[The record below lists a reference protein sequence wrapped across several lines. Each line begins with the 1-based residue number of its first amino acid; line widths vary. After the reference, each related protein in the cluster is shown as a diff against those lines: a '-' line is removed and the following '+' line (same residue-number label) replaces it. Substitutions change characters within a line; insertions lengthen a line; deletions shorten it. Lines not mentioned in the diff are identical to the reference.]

1 MQIKSKKPR
10 ISVVIPHLNQPD
22 GLEACLGSLETQTLE
37 RSAFEVIVVDNG
49 SAQLP
54 EAVIARYPATRLLQ
68 QSAPGPGLARNRGI
82 EQASG
87 DILAFIDADCRADPD
102 WLCSALRAFQSAP
115 ERSVLGGD
123 VRIWRDRTMAITAIE
138 AYESVFA
145 YRFKLYIE
153 QHGFSGTGN
162 LVVRRSDFERV
173 GPFHG
178 IEVAEDI
185 DWGRRA
191 RAAGLTFLYV
201 PEMIVFHPARQSLRE
216 LFIKWDRHIQ
226 HAVNTGGRNGI
237 WRARWV
243 LRAFAILISPVVD
256 WTKVI
261 VSDRI
266 DGALARM
273 KAIFVLA
280 AVRAYRAYKMVSLLL
295 ASKEVVWNRDSAIG
309 KTDIHDDAA

>member
-1 MQIKSKKPR
+1 M
-10 ISVVIPHLNQPD
+10 
-22 GLEACLGSLETQTLE
+22 
-37 RSAFEVIVVDNG
+37 
-49 SAQLP
+49 
-54 EAVIARYPATRLLQ
+54 
-68 QSAPGPGLARNRGI
+68 ARNRGI

-87 DILAFIDADCRADPD
+87 DILAFMMLTAVRIRIG
-102 WLCSALRAFQSAP
+102 FVAP
-115 ERSVLGGD
+115 FAPFNRRRNGSVLGGD
-123 VRIWRDRTMAITAIE
+123 VRIWRNRNMAITALE

-162 LVVRRSDFERV
+162 LVVRHSDFERV
-173 GPFHG
+173 GPFRG

-185 DWGRRA
+185 DWGQRA
-191 RAAGLTFLYV
+191 RAAGFTFLYV

-216 LFIKWDRHIQ
+216 LFVKWDRHIQ
-226 HAVNTGGRNGI
+226 HAVNTGGKNGI

-266 DGALARM
+266 DGTSARM

-280 AVRAYRAYKMVSLLL
+280 AVRI
-295 ASKEVVWNRDSAIG
+295 IG
-309 KTDIHDDAA
+309 PTK